1 MKKIISALLL
11 VVVVSTSC
19 FSQNNTPSY
28 NNGRDFFSI
37 KKYLQDNLDSLDPIE
52 GIYNVQID
60 RTYERIETA
69 MNGNKFY
76 NNYSDNY
83 TNRFA
88 IVRSEDNRFEVISD
102 NKNNEMQPFPERILI
117 TRIGET
123 MAYSIKMDYKYNIS
137 YENPEKETV
146 ASRIVLESLLNFHF
160 IVKYH
165 FHYVLWNV
173 HDENY
178 SDEYDF
184 IKEYPT
190 TSMYEE
196 AIKSQPSEWTGTGF
210 AIGNSYIVT
219 NNHVIDNAD
228 EIQVTLNDN
237 RVFNATLIGADANTD
252 LALIKIDGDDFPVV
266 PMGNS
271 DDLKLGE
278 WVLAVGNPF
287 NLTSSVTAGVVSA
300 KSRKI
305 GIYEGGE
312 SIESFIQTDAAI
324 NMGNSGGAL
333 VNVNGEL
340 VGINAALESPT
351 GTYAGYGF
359 AIPTTIVKK
368 VVTDLKEYGTVQRA
382 MLGIMGG
389 DVLQMRQ
396 DSRNKDTD
404 FGDAIDGVYVSD
416 VVDGGGALEAGIKE
430 GDIIVSINGKK
441 IKTMNEL
448 QETIVQYR
456 PGDKVDVTVIRD
468 KKQKKFEVELKN
480 SRGNTEIVKNAD
492 MEVLGASF
500 QEVPEQTRRQL
511 NIGYGVQVS
520 DIKNG
525 LMKDA
530 GIQRGYIILRIN
542 EQQIKTVDDVERIY
556 KEAASS
562 PNQEMFISG
571 VYPSGRRAIY
581 AINLSED

>member
-1 MKKIISALLL
+1 MKKAIRIATSFIVLICCCIGAS
-11 VVVVSTSC
+11 VITTNIVNKRNSKVIYVSE
-19 FSQNNTPSY
+19 QGTP
-28 NNGRDFFSI
+28 
-37 KKYLQDNLDSLDPIE
+37 
-52 GIYNVQID
+52 
-60 RTYERIETA
+60 
-69 MNGNKFY
+69 
-76 NNYSDNY
+76 Y
-83 TNRFA
+83 TNPLQT
-88 IVRSEDNRFEVISD
+88 SMS
-102 NKNNEMQPFPERILI
+102 P
-117 TRIGET
+117 
-123 MAYSIKMDYKYNIS
+123 
-137 YENPEKETV
+137 
-146 ASRIVLESLLNFHF
+146 ASRNQPVNLTEAAE
-160 IVKYH
+160 KT
-165 FHYVLWNV
+165 V
-173 HDENY
+173 HGVVH
-178 SDEYDF
+178 
-184 IKEYPT
+184 
-190 TSMYEE
+190 
-196 AIKSQPSEWTGTGF
+196 IKSTIKGKVQTYQEMPDIFEYFFGGRPRQRQYQSQPQVGYGSGVILTKDG
-210 AIGNSYIVT
+210 YIVT

>member
-1 MKKIISALLL
+1 MKKAIRIATSFIVLICCCVGASVITTNIVNKRNSK
-11 VVVVSTSC
+11 VVYVSEQGTPYTTPLQTSM
-19 FSQNNTPSY
+19 SP
-28 NNGRDFFSI
+28 
-37 KKYLQDNLDSLDPIE
+37 
-52 GIYNVQID
+52 
-60 RTYERIETA
+60 
-69 MNGNKFY
+69 
-76 NNYSDNY
+76 
-83 TNRFA
+83 
-88 IVRSEDNRFEVISD
+88 
-102 NKNNEMQPFPERILI
+102 
-117 TRIGET
+117 
-123 MAYSIKMDYKYNIS
+123 
-137 YENPEKETV
+137 
-146 ASRIVLESLLNFHF
+146 ASRNQPVDLTEAAE
-160 IVKYH
+160 KT
-165 FHYVLWNV
+165 V
-173 HDENY
+173 HGVVH
-178 SDEYDF
+178 
-184 IKEYPT
+184 
-190 TSMYEE
+190 
-196 AIKSQPSEWTGTGF
+196 IKSTIKGKVQTYQEMPDIFEYFFGGRPRQRQYQSQPQVGYGSGVILTKDG
-210 AIGNSYIVT
+210 YIVT

-416 VVDGGGALEAGIKE
+416 VVDGSGALAAGIKE

-556 KEAASS
+556 KEAAAS
-562 PNQEMFISG
+562 PNQELFISG

>member
-1 MKKIISALLL
+1 MKKAIRIATSFIVLICCCIGAS
-11 VVVVSTSC
+11 VITTNIVNKRNSKVIYVSE
-19 FSQNNTPSY
+19 QGTP
-28 NNGRDFFSI
+28 
-37 KKYLQDNLDSLDPIE
+37 
-52 GIYNVQID
+52 
-60 RTYERIETA
+60 
-69 MNGNKFY
+69 
-76 NNYSDNY
+76 Y
-83 TNRFA
+83 TNPLQT
-88 IVRSEDNRFEVISD
+88 SMS
-102 NKNNEMQPFPERILI
+102 P
-117 TRIGET
+117 
-123 MAYSIKMDYKYNIS
+123 
-137 YENPEKETV
+137 
-146 ASRIVLESLLNFHF
+146 ASRNQPVNLTEAAE
-160 IVKYH
+160 KT
-165 FHYVLWNV
+165 V
-173 HDENY
+173 HGVVH
-178 SDEYDF
+178 
-184 IKEYPT
+184 
-190 TSMYEE
+190 
-196 AIKSQPSEWTGTGF
+196 IKSTIKGKVQSYQEMPDIFEYFFGGRPRQRQYQSQPQVGYGSGVILTKDG
-210 AIGNSYIVT
+210 YIVT

>member
-1 MKKIISALLL
+1 MKKAIRIATSFIVLICCCIGAS
-11 VVVVSTSC
+11 VITTNIVNKRNGKVIYVSE
-19 FSQNNTPSY
+19 QGTP
-28 NNGRDFFSI
+28 
-37 KKYLQDNLDSLDPIE
+37 
-52 GIYNVQID
+52 
-60 RTYERIETA
+60 
-69 MNGNKFY
+69 
-76 NNYSDNY
+76 Y
-83 TNRFA
+83 TNPLQT
-88 IVRSEDNRFEVISD
+88 SMS
-102 NKNNEMQPFPERILI
+102 P
-117 TRIGET
+117 
-123 MAYSIKMDYKYNIS
+123 
-137 YENPEKETV
+137 
-146 ASRIVLESLLNFHF
+146 ASRNQPVNLTEAAE
-160 IVKYH
+160 KT
-165 FHYVLWNV
+165 V
-173 HDENY
+173 HGVVH
-178 SDEYDF
+178 
-184 IKEYPT
+184 
-190 TSMYEE
+190 
-196 AIKSQPSEWTGTGF
+196 IKSTIKGKVQTYQEMPDIFEYFFGGRPRQRQYQSQPQVGYGSGVILTKDG
-210 AIGNSYIVT
+210 YIVT

-266 PMGNS
+266 PMGDS

-562 PNQEMFISG
+562 PNQELFISG